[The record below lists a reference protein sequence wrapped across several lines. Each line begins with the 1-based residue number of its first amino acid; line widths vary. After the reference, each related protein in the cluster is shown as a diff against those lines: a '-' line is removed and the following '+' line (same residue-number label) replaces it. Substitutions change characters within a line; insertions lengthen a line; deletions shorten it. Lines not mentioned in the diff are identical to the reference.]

1 MQRGSMS
8 SSLSKELFSRT
19 AQATH
24 PLNLRL
30 SPMRGGYR
38 I

>member
-1 MQRGSMS
+1 MRRRHVNKRGSARRFR
-8 SSLSKELFSRT
+8 KNVSRT
-19 AQATH
+19 H
-24 PLNLRL
+24 KMNMRL